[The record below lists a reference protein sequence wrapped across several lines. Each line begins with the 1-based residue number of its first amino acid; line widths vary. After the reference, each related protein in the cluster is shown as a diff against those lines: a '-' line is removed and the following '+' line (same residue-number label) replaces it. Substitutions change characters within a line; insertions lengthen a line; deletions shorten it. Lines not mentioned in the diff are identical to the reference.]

1 MRLVSPVIA
10 ILIVLGLGWWFVL
23 RHEPTPTVASSVTA
37 PPGAA
42 PEADVAPVP
51 VMVLEIETAETAEEK
66 TLRGRTEAN
75 RAVEV
80 RAETEGLVVSEPMRA
95 GARVEKGTVLCQ
107 LAKGSREARL
117 AEAHAALAEAQA
129 EADAAQTLS
138 AKGFTSETTRIAREA
153 RLEAAEAA
161 LRLVELDI
169 ERTTM
174 RAPFDGVLET
184 DSAEIGSRLGVGN
197 LCATL
202 IDLSRVKVIA
212 YVSEL
217 DIDRLT
223 EGDRVRVRLVN
234 GLTREGEI
242 RFVGRMADE
251 ETRTYRVEA
260 VLANDDG
267 RIRDGM
273 TAEIMVEL
281 PPERAHR
288 IPQMALTLDDRGR
301 LGVRLA
307 EDGVAR
313 FRPVRVLR
321 DEPGGVW
328 VTGLPDRA
336 RLIVVGQ
343 EFVRD
348 GRPVEAVVVSPD
360 ELG

>member
-23 RHEPTPTVASSVTA
+23 RHEPTPTVATSVTP
-37 PPGAA
+37 PPGDAA
-42 PEADVAPVP
+42 QTAVEPVP
-51 VMVLEIETAETAEEK
+51 VMVLEIETTETAEEK
-66 TLRGRTEAN
+66 TLRGRTQAN

-95 GARVEKGTVLCQ
+95 GARVETGTVLCQ

-129 EADAAQTLS
+129 EADAAETLS
-138 AKGFTSETTRIAREA
+138 AKGFTAETTRIAREA

-161 LRLVELDI
+161 LELVKLDI

-184 DSAEIGSRLGVGN
+184 DSAELGSRLGVGA

-202 IDLSRVKVIA
+202 IDLSQIKVIA

-217 DIDRLT
+217 DIDRLH

-260 VLANDDG
+260 VLANEDG

-281 PPERAHR
+281 PPESAHR